1 VGASGASVGRGLG
14 RSGLGQVQP
23 MGPGHN
29 QNTWPDDA
37 GGSHGVAMA
46 GEVADQGGPGVGAR
60 LRQKRAGAGT
70 KEEEK
75 AMEEEVKTK
84 RTGTRVIGVKV
95 NFSNSAKLELVEHPL
110 RSSTKMMNLV
120 SRSTG
125 LVSRSTI
132 LVNLDLVVLQR
143 SRFFV
148 KV

>member
-1 VGASGASVGRGLG
+1 VWLGATTTRGHDAQDTATTRPWPVRRTNGAGQWVGASGASVGRGLG

-84 RTGTRVIGVKV
+84 RTGTRVIGV
-95 NFSNSAKLELVEHPL
+95 
-110 RSSTKMMNLV
+110 
-120 SRSTG
+120 
-125 LVSRSTI
+125 
-132 LVNLDLVVLQR
+132 
-143 SRFFV
+143 
-148 KV
+148 